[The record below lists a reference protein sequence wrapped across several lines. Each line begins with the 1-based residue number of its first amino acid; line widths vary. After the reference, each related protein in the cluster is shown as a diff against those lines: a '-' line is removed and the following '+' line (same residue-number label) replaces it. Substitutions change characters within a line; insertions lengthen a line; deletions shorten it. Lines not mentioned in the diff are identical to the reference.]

1 MNVEIK
7 KIKDVAEKKQYLE
20 ERILLNGT
28 LDSTI
33 SEKIFE
39 KEYWAAFVE
48 NKFVG
53 CIIGKT
59 EHWGPN
65 EDDYYENHK
74 LSHLDV
80 TEHLNGKLIAC
91 YVLPEY
97 RRKGIGKK
105 LFYILEKYFQENNC
119 QYILGIHQDNF
130 WNVDTEEKQFF
141 RHIGLVNITRSYV
154 IDNYFGNDHDEHFSI
169 MAKYIGKT

>member
-7 KIKDVAEKKQYLE
+7 KIENVAEKKQYLE
-20 ERILLNGT
+20 EGVLLHGS
-28 LDSTI
+28 LDNTI
-33 SEKIFE
+33 SENIFE

-48 NKFVG
+48 DKFVG
-53 CIIGKT
+53 CIIGKI

-80 TEHLNGKLIAC
+80 NEHNNGKLIVC
-91 YVLPEY
+91 YILPEY
-97 RRKGIGKK
+97 RRKGIGEK
-105 LFYILEKYFQENNC
+105 LFQTMEKYFQENNC
-119 QYILGIHQDNF
+119 QYILGIHQDSF
-130 WNVDTEEKQFF
+130 WSDDSEEKQFF

-154 IDNYFGNDHDEHFSI
+154 IDNYFGDDNDFHFSI
-169 MAKYIGKT
+169 MVKYIGKI